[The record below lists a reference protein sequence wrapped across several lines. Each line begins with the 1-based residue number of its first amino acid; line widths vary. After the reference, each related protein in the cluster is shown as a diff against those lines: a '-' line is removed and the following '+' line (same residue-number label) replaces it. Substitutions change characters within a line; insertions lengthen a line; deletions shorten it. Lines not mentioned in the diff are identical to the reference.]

1 MRKRSVPMRTKRKPV
16 GRYIVIDK
24 RVCHGQPTF
33 RGTRVLVADV
43 LDQVASGMAWDAIVE
58 EWRGKI
64 SHEAIAE
71 AIRLAREALIA
82 QVPPPV
88 RMTGS

>member
-1 MRKRSVPMRTKRKPV
+1 MQKRGVAMRLKRKPV
-16 GRYIVIDK
+16 GRYIVTDK
-24 RVCHGQPTF
+24 RVCHGQPVF
-33 RGTRVLVADV
+33 RGTRVLVADI

-58 EWRGKI
+58 EWRGKV

-82 QVPPPV
+82 HMPPPA